1 MYWLVFFLY
10 FSWNSRLTQLLEDVQ
25 KVLSI
30 NIDEND
36 EQTLVKISEDMSTL
50 RNLWT
55 KVRQQ
60 NPEQTLTGRKSWFFG
75 TCHCL
80 FYVVKKCGDYVFN
93 FFSSFKPTEKEIKWH

>member
-1 MYWLVFFLY
+1 MTSIFSLLLLILKTIFL
-10 FSWNSRLTQLLEDVQ
+10 RLTQLLEDVQ

-36 EQTLVKISEDMSTL
+36 EQTLVKISEDLSTL

-60 NPEQTLTGRKSWFFG
+60 NPEQTLAGREVDFWHLSLSFL
-75 TCHCL
+75 CS
-80 FYVVKKCGDYVFN
+80 KKMWGIMC
-93 FFSSFKPTEKEIKWH
+93 

>member
-1 MYWLVFFLY
+1 M
-10 FSWNSRLTQLLEDVQ
+10 EDVQ

-60 NPEQTLTGRKSWFFG
+60 NPEQTLTGREVDFLALVTVFFM
-75 TCHCL
+75 
-80 FYVVKKCGDYVFN
+80 
-93 FFSSFKPTEKEIKWH
+93 